1 MLPFLFSQCMK
12 NERNSV
18 DVEEDQVISNQ
29 EEIGWKNV
37 HGDVFRF
44 PQHKSLFAAALG
56 AGTQLLVV

>member
-1 MLPFLFSQCMK
+1 MK
-12 NERNSV
+12 NERNLG
-18 DVEEDQVISNQ
+18 DVEEDILSYNKQ